1 MSHKYKFRNP
11 DGVYFITFS
20 VVSWIDVFTRDV
32 YRNIMVDSF
41 NWCIKNKGLVVHA
54 WVIMTNHIH
63 MIVSRNRNHALEV
76 IMRDMKKFTSV
87 KLINEIKDN
96 SRESR
101 KEWMLKIFREAGEAK
116 SGNEKYQFWQQGN
129 HPIELDSNEIME
141 QKLDYLH
148 NNPVKQGF
156 VSEAE
161 YYNWSSAMDYAG
173 VKGFVDI
180 ELLE

>member
-1 MSHKYKFRNP
+1 
-11 DGVYFITFS
+11 
-20 VVSWIDVFTRDV
+20 
-32 YRNIMVDSF
+32 
-41 NWCIKNKGLVVHA
+41 
-54 WVIMTNHIH
+54 
-63 MIVSRNRNHALEV
+63 
-76 IMRDMKKFTSV
+76 
-87 KLINEIKDN
+87 
-96 SRESR
+96 
-101 KEWMLKIFREAGEAK
+101 MLKIFREAGEAK

-129 HPIELDSNEIME
+129 HPSELDSNEIME